1 MVHQDRWSFVAVVS
15 QNRFHCM
22 KITTHKTYQSEKT
35 KYEYEC
41 AKIVRSALTSSL
53 GRECYGGI

>member
-1 MVHQDRWSFVAVVS
+1 
-15 QNRFHCM
+15 M